1 MFYLEAR
8 ISGQVVRWPLSE
20 GESLLGRGD
29 ECDLPVDEGSVSPR
43 HLRLRLAAGR
53 LSIEDLGSANGLW
66 VGGERVARAELGT
79 DEWFAAGTVLLALR
93 EGLSLGVGERGEVFR
108 SSLLT
113 RRGGPPIDVD
123 ALPAGLPARGESGS
137 LEAMLGQLDR
147 LLSGEDPEDR
157 CRSLLRWLAEQVG
170 GKTVLLFRRGEA
182 GGAWA
187 LRGEWGAG
195 VGEALGERALSEA
208 LGPGGSKRVGEAL
221 VLAGG
226 PRGGDWRLVI
236 DPAPDGPVWLPV
248 ARLVLHLLAPD
259 AAAGEPAEAR
269 SAGSARG
276 GGHAAP
282 DADEPFLALS
292 ELTLRVLRD
301 VDRLAA
307 TDLPVML
314 HGESGTGKEL
324 LARRLHRHSPR
335 PGGPFV
341 AINCAALPADLLEAE
356 LFGIEQGVATGVSAR
371 RGRFQLASGGTLFLD
386 EVADLPPALQ
396 PKLLRALE
404 SLEITPLGAP
414 SPVSVHVRLV
424 AASHQDLEQRVREGT
439 FRRDLLYRLAGAV
452 VEVPPLRER
461 PEEILPLARRFA
473 SQAAGVRG
481 GSFEGIDVRAARQ
494 LLNYDWPGNVRE
506 LRHVVF
512 RALALA
518 DGPILHEDLLPAE
531 VRGAADEGKGEIFL
545 GLGGTYRGAR
555 ERFERLYFTSLLE
568 SCGGNHAEAA
578 RRAGL
583 SRSSLYRKLAELG
596 LREGPG

>member
-8 ISGQVVRWPLSE
+8 ISGQVFRWPLKE
-20 GESLLGRGD
+20 GESFLGRD
-29 ECDLPVDEGSVSPR
+29 AECDLCIDDGSISRR
-43 HLRLRLAAGR
+43 HLRLLLDDGR
-53 LSIEDLGSANGLW
+53 LQVADLGSTNGLW
-66 VGGERVARAELGT
+66 VEGERVELADLGI

-93 EGLSLGVGERGEVFR
+93 EGLSLGAGEGGEVFR
-108 SSLLT
+108 SALLMRQGG
-113 RRGGPPIDVD
+113 RRGRAEEITGGRLRPE
-123 ALPAGLPARGESGS
+123 GED
-137 LEAMLGQLDR
+137 LEAQLEQLDR
-147 LLSGEDPEDR
+147 LLTTRPSEER
-157 CRSLLRWLAEQVG
+157 NQALLRWLAEQNG
-170 GKTVLLFRRGEA
+170 AKNVLVFRRTTDRGP
-182 GGAWA
+182 WA
-187 LRGEWGAG
+187 LVGEWGGDLA
-195 VGEALGERALSEA
+195 EALGRRAVSGELEA
-208 LGPGGSKRVGEAL
+208 GATAEVEGAL

-226 PRGGDWRLVI
+226 PEGSGGRLVI
-236 DPAPDGPVWLPV
+236 DPAPSHSRLLPL
-248 ARLVLHLLAPD
+248 ARMVLHLLVAMPT
-259 AAAGEPAEAR
+259 ALGSSGRGEEEREAGETRPEV
-269 SAGSARG
+269 
-276 GGHAAP
+276 
-282 DADEPFLALS
+282 DESFLALS

-335 PGGPFV
+335 PDGPFI

-356 LFGIEQGVATGVSAR
+356 LFGIEEGVATGVSAR
-371 RGRFQLASGGTLFLD
+371 KGRFQLASGGTLFLD
-386 EVADLPPALQ
+386 EVADLPSPLQ

-404 SLEITPLGAP
+404 SLEITPLGAQAAL
-414 SPVSVHVRLV
+414 SVDVRLV
-424 AASHQDLEQRVREGT
+424 AASHQDLEQRVREGR

-473 SQAAGVRG
+473 SQAAGARG
-481 GSFEGIDVRAARQ
+481 DCFEGIDVRAARH
-494 LLNYDWPGNVRE
+494 LLNYAWPGNVRE

-518 DGPILHEDLLPAE
+518 DGPILHEELLPAE
-531 VRGAADEGKGEIFL
+531 VRGAVDEGKGEIFL

-555 ERFERLYFTSLLE
+555 ERFERLYFTRLLE
-568 SCGGNHAEAA
+568 SCSGNHAEAA

-596 LREGPG
+596 LRT